1 MTLSLKSTKVNEQKK
16 LSPSRLTR
24 VGVMTGRTY
33 FRAIVENDTKQEDIE
48 KSDFWSLVASNF
60 IQAGMLPRI
69 EIVPDDLSW
78 LVDAVVLQCGKTHA
92 VVKTLNSTTLDAVS
106 DIVVEADGFKVTWG
120 GPHAKHR
127 VVDGNGK
134 VVKEGMASKEEA
146 EIFLKS
152 HRKAIGL

>member
-1 MTLSLKSTKVNEQKK
+1 MTLKLKMKKDEQAK
-16 LSPSRLTR
+16 LSPARLTR

-33 FRAIVENDTKQEDIE
+33 FRAIVENETDVEDIQRA
-48 KSDFWSLVASNF
+48 DFWSLVATNF

-92 VVKTLNSTTLDAVS
+92 VVKILNHTPLDSVS
-106 DIVVEADGFKVTWG
+106 DIEVEDDGLKITWG

-127 VVDGNGK
+127 VVDRDGK

>member
-60 IQAGMLPRI
+60 IQAGMLPRV

-92 VVKTLNSTTLDAVS
+92 VVKALSKTEFGEVGEP
-106 DIVVEADGFKVTWG
+106 VVDEDGFKVGWG
-120 GPHAKHR
+120 GQHGKYR
-127 VVDGNGK
+127 VLDKNGN
-134 VVKEGMASKEEA
+134 VVKGGMASKEEA